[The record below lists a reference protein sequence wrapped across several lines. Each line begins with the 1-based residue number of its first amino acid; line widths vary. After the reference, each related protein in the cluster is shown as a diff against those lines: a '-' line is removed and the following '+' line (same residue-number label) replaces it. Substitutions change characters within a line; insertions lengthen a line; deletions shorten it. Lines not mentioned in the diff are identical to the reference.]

1 MDLLFL
7 IALGAL
13 IAPDP
18 GSGSVGPFGPIIQGD
33 SDEGSGV
40 DPGIDPGVD
49 RGTAG
54 GRGTVLVLD
63 AEERDALR
71 PDGLA
76 LGGTLAARYDRSF
89 GRDSALPDEVGTALS
104 DAIVALRGTWYGYR
118 FEAALEFDETN
129 GSTLERL
136 FVESDLDG
144 RHRLRVGLIRNPF
157 LYSSFAD
164 EDGFVFPYRTRLGRE
179 FMSTDE
185 GLELLADYGRTDL
198 RLSFTNGND
207 GVADSRRGT
216 LRAGFH
222 VLGERVRPG
231 ERPRPDREGLSLFL
245 AYTDDGSFVAGD
257 AFALEVHAQMGRC
270 RFHGEWVDAADGIG
284 DQRGLAGTLSA
295 AFDGGSTELAVRAET
310 LRAPQRRQVVGLA
323 ATRSLMRDILRVQG
337 AIEHVSGPGML
348 DEGFTVSAGLI
359 ISL

>member
-1 MDLLFL
+1 MDYSLF
-7 IALGAL
+7 IALWAL
-13 IAPDP
+13 VAPEP
-18 GSGSVGPFGPIIQGD
+18 AATGSVGPFGPVLEDQPAAVVGA
-33 SDEGSGV
+33 ELEP
-40 DPGIDPGVD
+40 DPDDVAAPPVND
-49 RGTAG
+49 
-54 GRGTVLVLD
+54 
-63 AEERDALR
+63 
-71 PDGLA
+71 LA

-89 GRDSALPDEVGTALS
+89 GRDATLPDEAGTTLS

-118 FEAALEFDETN
+118 FEVALEFDETN
-129 GSTLERL
+129 GSTLDRM
-136 FVESDLDG
+136 FVESDLDQ

-185 GLELLADYGRTDL
+185 GLEFLADYGRADL

-222 VLGERVRPG
+222 VLGERIHPG
-231 ERPRPDREGLSLFL
+231 ERPRPEREGLSFFL
-245 AYTDDGSFVAGD
+245 AYTDDGSFVSGD
-257 AFALEVHAQMGRC
+257 AFAIETHAQAGRF

-295 AFDGGSTELAVRAET
+295 AFDGGATELAVRAET
-310 LRAPQRRQVVGLA
+310 LKAPQRRQVFGVA
-323 ATRSLMRDILRVQG
+323 ATHSLMRDVLRVQG
-337 AIEHVSGPGML
+337 AIEHVSGPGTL
-348 DEGFTVSAGLI
+348 DEGFTVSAGLV